1 MSKQDMKEINDL
13 LVLDYDVFG
22 KCNDMMSFIKSTQPV
37 QKDDPQICKKVSAV
51 AKLINQL
58 IKFLKDS
65 DNSNLNNL
73 PDYYDIV
80 YLLNNNLQNNLTV
93 QAKKMQLIEA
103 SNYEL
108 KNQITIQTQK
118 IQQLNKDLQIKD
130 KENQQLRKEIKA
142 LKHQIQQL
150 EYLEFQVEQEMNNQ
164 NQSLN
169 EDNNLLQNEITQL
182 KYQIEL
188 KENTI
193 KYQEGEIKLLKLQL
207 QRIQGDQRQDIKHH
221 LFYEQQQIFKENQ
234 ELLNKINQLSFKN
247 NYQPIENVQKGK
259 EHQNVKENKIQ
270 SQQIEIM
277 QNRIFNFLNQLSLH
291 GFLISAWI
299 GAYMQPINDINV
311 DEVLKGLSNVEG
323 ANGFVIFN
331 QDCIPLKRSEKNITY
346 DKAVHMSALVADL
359 WNVTKKCIQREL
371 RSADNDLEI
380 IRIRTKAQSEY
391 IISQQGD
398 FTMIG
403 IQLCGKA
410 IEEAKLAAAVEAQ
423 AAAEAEKAKKG
434 DKEQS

>member
-1 MSKQDMKEINDL
+1 MSNQDMKEINDL

-22 KCNDMMSFIKSTQPV
+22 KCNDMMSFIKSTQPI
-37 QKDDPQICKKVSAV
+37 QKDDPQICKKVNAV

-65 DNSNLNNL
+65 YSSNLDNL

-108 KNQITIQTQK
+108 KNQITNQTQK

-150 EYLEFQVEQEMNNQ
+150 EQLGFQVEQEMNDQ
-164 NQSLN
+164 NYSLN

-221 LFYEQQQIFKENQ
+221 LFYDQQQIFKENQ
-234 ELLNKINQLSFKN
+234 ELLNKINQLSFKH
-247 NYQPIENVQKGK
+247 NYQFIENVEKGK

-299 GAYMQPINDINV
+299 GAY
-311 DEVLKGLSNVEG
+311 
-323 ANGFVIFN
+323 VI
-331 QDCIPLKRSEKNITY
+331 
-346 DKAVHMSALVADL
+346 
-359 WNVTKKCIQREL
+359 IQYY
-371 RSADNDLEI
+371 
-380 IRIRTKAQSEY
+380 K
-391 IISQQGD
+391 
-398 FTMIG
+398 
-403 IQLCGKA
+403 
-410 IEEAKLAAAVEAQ
+410 
-423 AAAEAEKAKKG
+423 
-434 DKEQS
+434 